1 LEKFKNSFI
10 NLALPFFMFS
20 EPDPIKRTKSK
31 EYDEILMGPVKAVP
45 EGYTIYDKVTIKKG
59 SLTFQELFDH
69 LKTELSINIT
79 MVACGAFSL
88 YN

>member
-45 EGYTIYDKVTIKKG
+45 EGYTIYDKVTIK
-59 SLTFQELFDH
+59 
-69 LKTELSINIT
+69 
-79 MVACGAFSL
+79 
-88 YN
+88 

>member
-1 LEKFKNSFI
+1 M
-10 NLALPFFMFS
+10 ALPFFMFS
-20 EPDPIKRTKSK
+20 EPDPIKRIKSK

-45 EGYTIYDKVTIKKG
+45 EGYTIYDKITIKKG
-59 SLTFQELFDH
+59 SLTFQQLFDQ
-69 LKTELSINIT
+69 LKAELGLNVT